1 MNQLILANELLN
13 YISTLQ
19 KDQNINDWI
28 CRGKTDITYGSPNG
42 GWNGMNGFLFVKND
56 ESYSFVIRSIPKED
70 AASYIVIESLNLKG
84 QLYNMDLSNPRI
96 CKEKQGK
103 TYLLESYRMTV
114 GKGKKKEKEVENS
127 FKSFNVNTNEVTVID
142 DINPN
147 WSKTLTDILE
157 WAILREKVKLDLKS
171 NNKSIDTRFAQII
184 EDFKVFINEEKT
196 KIIKFSFKETH
207 PKYVWI
213 NDAEEK
219 IGRRGFCHYELITR
233 DKYPNKIFVEI
244 HFDQKYKKKFENLIT
259 PYINNQVRWNK
270 EHESKHKELSLAF
283 NESYDFDEEELFSK
297 LADALN
303 YLESNFG
310 AIIRSE
316 FKNIFLD
323 SNSLDNNMKI
333 QPLNQILYGPPGTGK
348 TYNTINKA
356 IAIANPDF
364 DLKQNR
370 DLIKVEY
377 KRLVETGQI
386 VFTTFHQSMSYEDF
400 IEGIK
405 PETKN
410 EKVTYEIKEGVF
422 KKLCKEASA
431 KKTSKNFDDAYS
443 KFIEE
448 VLTKGS
454 IFLETPTHKKKFKV
468 IINSNET
475 AVAIPET
482 EKGTNMGVTKEMSR
496 DYVVNGTI
504 RDWKP
509 YTTSIGEY
517 IKKRYPVEIEDIDNS
532 NKKFVLII
540 DEINRGNVS
549 QIFGELIT
557 LIEDDK
563 RLGKDEALEVT
574 LPYSKD
580 KFGVPANLFIIG
592 TMNTADRSVE
602 SLDSALRRRFSFVEM
617 EPKPNLIK
625 TESKS
630 GKVNGIVDGID
641 LETLLKTINTRIEK
655 LIDKD
660 HRIGHSYFLK
670 VNDSVSLHHS
680 FTNEIIP
687 LLEEYFFGDFG
698 KIGLVLGSSF
708 VEKVNHSF
716 SFAKFD
722 EYDTDIQEDL
732 KQKSVFK
739 IRNEE
744 DWKFSEI

>member
-1 MNQLILANELLN
+1 MQEKIIKLSDQILEYLLKFKESNPDFTFSLRKRDSAQSKDKRLALGQWFQGSHYIYVPLFKKGDNARKIKTVGFVIGFEKDGSLRN
-13 YISTLQ
+13 YIE
-19 KDQNINDWI
+19 I
-28 CRGKTDITYGSPNG
+28 
-42 GWNGMNGFLFVKND
+42 
-56 ESYSFVIRSIPKED
+56 SFKSGIDDP
-70 AASYIVIESLNLKG
+70 
-84 QLYNMDLSNPRI
+84 
-96 CKEKQGK
+96 
-103 TYLLESYRMTV
+103 
-114 GKGKKKEKEVENS
+114 KEKEFHKQLAIHIDLPLGAKNHGIKAYNDQNDIWNNLNS
-127 FKSFNVNTNEVTVID
+127 YI
-142 DINPN
+142 
-147 WSKTLTDILE
+147 TDFRNFALKLLDE
-157 WAILREKVKLDLKS
+157 LDLK
-171 NNKSIDTRFAQII
+171 NKYLIS
-184 EDFKVFINEEKT
+184 ESDFKKDLSRIKAIKT
-196 KIIKFSFKETH
+196 ALKSPIIPSNPVDTIE
-207 PKYVWI
+207 
-213 NDAEEK
+213 
-219 IGRRGFCHYELITR
+219 
-233 DKYPNKIFVEI
+233 
-244 HFDQKYKKKFENLIT
+244 
-259 PYINNQVRWNK
+259 NK
-270 EHESKHKELSLAF
+270 E
-283 NESYDFDEEELFSK
+283 
-297 LADALN
+297 
-303 YLESNFG
+303 
-310 AIIRSE
+310 SE
-316 FKNIFLD
+316 NVFK
-323 SNSLDNNMKI
+323 M
-333 QPLNQILYGPPGTGK
+333 LNQILYGPPGTGK

-364 DLKQNR
+364 DLIQSR

-377 KRLVETGQI
+377 DRLVETGQI

-454 IFLETPTHKKKFKV
+454 ILLETPTHKKKFKV

-708 VEKVNHSF
+708 VEKVNNSF

>member
-1 MNQLILANELLN
+1 MNKHILAKELLN
-13 YISTLQ
+13 YIKSLQ
-19 KDQNINDWI
+19 IDKNINEWI
-28 CRGKTDITYGSPNG
+28 FKGKTDIAYGTPTGSWGTQNG
-42 GWNGMNGFLFVKND
+42 YLFEKKD
-56 ESYSFVIRSIPKED
+56 KSFSYVLRSDVEHKGNK
-70 AASYIVIESLNLKG
+70 YIVIESVNLKG
-84 QLYNMDLSNPRI
+84 QLYNLNLSNPKI
-96 CKEKQGK
+96 FHEKQGNS
-103 TYLLESYRMTV
+103 YLLESYVMTA
-114 GKGKKKEKEVENS
+114 GMGRKKDADVK
-127 FKSFNVNTNEVTVID
+127 KSFQDLGINTNEISVINNTTPD
-142 DINPN
+142 
-147 WSKTLTDILE
+147 WSKILTDILE
-157 WAILREKVKLDLKS
+157 WGVLREKVKLDLK
-171 NNKSIDTRFAQII
+171 NNSKVMNSSFAQII
-184 EDFKVFINEEKT
+184 EEFKIFISEEET
-196 KIIKFSFKETH
+196 KIENFSFQKTYS
-207 PKYVWI
+207 KYVWI

-219 IGRRGFCHYELITR
+219 IGRKGFCHYELITR
-233 DKYPNKIFVEI
+233 NKYPNKIFVEI
-244 HFDQKYKKKFENLIT
+244 HFDEKYKKKFENLIT
-259 PYINNQVRWNK
+259 PYLNDKVRWNK
-270 EHESKHKELSLAF
+270 EHESKHDELSLSF
-283 NESYDFDEEELFSK
+283 NESYDFDDEELFSK
-297 LADALN
+297 LADALH

-310 AIIRSE
+310 NIIRSE
-316 FKNIFLD
+316 FKNIFPN
-323 SNSLDNNMKI
+323 SNSLNDNMKI

-364 DLKQNR
+364 DIEQSR

-377 KRLVETGQI
+377 ERLVKTGQI
-386 VFTTFHQSMSYEDF
+386 IFTTFHQSMSYEDF

-410 EKVTYEIKEGVF
+410 EKVTYEIIDGVF
-422 KKLCKEASA
+422 KKLCKDASA
-431 KKTSKNFDDAYS
+431 KKISKNFDDSYS
-443 KFIEE
+443 RFIEE
-448 VLTKGS
+448 VMTKGS
-454 IFLETPTHKKKFKV
+454 LLLETPTHKKKFKV

-496 DYVVNGTI
+496 DYVVNGNI

-517 IKKRYPVEIEDIDNS
+517 IKKQYPVEVEDIANS

-557 LIEDDK
+557 LIEEDK

-602 SLDSALRRRFSFVEM
+602 SLDSALRRRFSFEEM
-617 EPKPNLIK
+617 EPKPYLIK
-625 TESKS
+625 TVGKS
-630 GKVNGIVDGID
+630 GGMKGIVDGID
-641 LETLLKTINTRIEK
+641 LEELLKTINTRIEK

-670 VNDSVSLHHS
+670 VHDSASLHHS
-680 FTNEIIP
+680 FKNEIIP

-708 VEKVNHSF
+708 VEKINHTF
-716 SFAKFD
+716 SFAKFE

-739 IRNEE
+739 IRNET